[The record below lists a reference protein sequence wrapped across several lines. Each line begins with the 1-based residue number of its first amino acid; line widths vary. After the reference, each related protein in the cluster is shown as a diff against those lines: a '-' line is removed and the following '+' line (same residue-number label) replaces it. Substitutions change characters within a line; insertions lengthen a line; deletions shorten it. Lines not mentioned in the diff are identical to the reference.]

1 MPTEST
7 PSDAAA
13 TAGALLETLQVLAT
27 ELQRAPPAR
36 VLTLDSSLERD
47 FGFDS
52 LGRVELVLRVERRFG
67 VRLSEQLMATAETPR
82 DVLRAVL
89 TPSAAAAPPAAVE
102 AVHASV
108 GAVEGAPSDAATL
121 AEVLVWHLERHADRP
136 HIYLLDDKG
145 CKETVTYGAL
155 WHGALGVARGLR
167 GRGIAP
173 GQSVAIML
181 PTSRDYFFAFAGVLL
196 AGGIPLPLYPPLRLA
211 QIEDHLRR
219 QTAILNNALAV
230 LMITVPE
237 AQRLG
242 RLLKSQVGTLRDVLT
257 VADVSSADG
266 DETMPSLRGE
276 EIALL
281 QYTSGST
288 GVPKGVVLTHANLL
302 ANIRAM
308 GQAVGAHSGDVMVS
322 WLPLYHDMGLI
333 GAWLGS
339 LYYAAPLAL
348 MSPLTFLAR
357 PERWLRAIHEYRGT
371 ISAGPNFAFELCV
384 RKIDD
389 AALEGLDLSS
399 WRLAVNGAEPIS
411 PDTLSRFIERFGRY
425 GFRRETM
432 APVYGLAESSVGLAF
447 PPLGRAPV
455 IDRVDREA
463 FAVRGRAEPA
473 PEDDPH
479 ALRFVACGRPLPGH
493 QIRIVDDTGREVS
506 EREVGRIEFQGPS
519 TTSGYYRSPEATR
532 ALFHGEWLDS
542 GDFGYMAEGDV
553 YVTGRAKEL
562 IIRAGRNIYPYE
574 LEDAV
579 GAVPGVR
586 KGCVA
591 VFGSPDPV
599 SGTERLVIVAE
610 TRETGPPK
618 LDVLRSQI
626 HTLAM
631 DLLHTAPDEIILA
644 PPHTVLKTSSGKIRR
659 GACRELYE
667 RGTLGAERRAVWV
680 QVLRLALTGWLSRV
694 RRSGQGLGRALYAG
708 YAWSVFGVGITLAWL
723 CVAALP
729 FRAWRQRAVGAL
741 ARRFI
746 RLGGVPL
753 IVRGAERLAIAG
765 PVIVAAN
772 HASYLDAI
780 VLIAALPRDLSFVAK
795 RELAD
800 VAVVRLFLKRL
811 GTAFV
816 ERVDPKRGVED
827 TGRLADAVREG
838 HSLLMFPEGTF
849 GRAPGL
855 RPFRMGSFVV
865 AAQTGTPVVPV
876 VIRGTRSILRDGSW
890 FPRRGAISVT
900 IGEPVVPQGTDWAA
914 ALGLRDAT
922 RAEILRWCGEPDLQ
936 RITGC

>member
-1 MPTEST
+1 MPSESA
-7 PSDAAA
+7 PPDAAA
-13 TAGALLETLQVLAT
+13 MAEALLGTLQALAT
-27 ELQRAPPAR
+27 ELHRVPPTR

-52 LGRVELVLRVERRFG
+52 LGRVELVLRVERQFG

-89 TPSAAAAPPAAVE
+89 TPTAAASPAAVE
-102 AVHASV
+102 AVHARV
-108 GAVEGAPSDAATL
+108 GAVEGAPSDAISL
-121 AEVLVWHLERHADRP
+121 ADVLVWHLERHADRP
-136 HIYLLDDKG
+136 HIYLLDDQG
-145 CKETVTYGAL
+145 RKETVTYGML
-155 WHGALGVARGLR
+155 WQGAMGVARGLR

-181 PTSRDYFFAFAGVLL
+181 PTSSEYFLAFAGILL
-196 AGGIPLPLYPPLRLA
+196 AGAIPVPLYPPLRLA
-211 QIEDHLRR
+211 QLEDHLLR
-219 QTAILNNALAV
+219 QVAILNNALAV
-230 LMITVPE
+230 LMITVTE

-257 VADVSSADG
+257 VADVSTADR
-266 DETMPSLRGE
+266 DETTPSLRGG

-302 ANIRAM
+302 ANIRSM
-308 GQAVGAHSGDVMVS
+308 GQAVGATSEDVLVS

-357 PERWLRAIHEYRGT
+357 PERWLRAIHDYRGT

-389 AALEGLDLSS
+389 AALDGLDLSS

-411 PDTLSRFIERFGRY
+411 PDTLTRFIERFGRY

-432 APVYGLAESSVGLAF
+432 SPVYGLAESSVGLAF
-447 PPLGRAPV
+447 PPLGRTPIV
-455 IDRVDREA
+455 DRVDREA
-463 FAVRGRAEPA
+463 FAVRGRAKPA

-479 ALRFVACGRPLPGH
+479 ALRFVACGRPLPAH

-519 TTSGYYRSPEATR
+519 ATSGYYRNPEATR

-579 GAVPGVR
+579 GAVRGVR

-591 VFGSPDPV
+591 VFGSADPG
-599 SGTERLVIVAE
+599 SGTERLVVVAE
-610 TRETGPPK
+610 TRETDPAK
-618 LDVLRSQI
+618 LEALRSQI
-626 HTLAM
+626 HILAM
-631 DLLHTAPDEIILA
+631 DLLHTAPDEIVLA
-644 PPHTVLKTSSGKIRR
+644 PPHAVLKTSSGKIRR
-659 GACRELYE
+659 AACRELYE

-680 QVLRLALTGWLSRV
+680 QVTRLAVSGWLSRM
-694 RRSGQGLGRALYAG
+694 RRSGQGLGRALFAG
-708 YAWSVFGVGITLAWL
+708 YAWSVFGLGIALAWL
-723 CVAALP
+723 CAAALP
-729 FRAWRQRAVGAL
+729 TRTWRQRAAGAL
-741 ARRFI
+741 ARGFI
-746 RLGGVPL
+746 KLAGVPL
-753 IVRGAERLAIAG
+753 VVRGSERLATGG
-765 PVIVAAN
+765 PVVIAAN

-780 VLIAALPRDLSFVAK
+780 VLVAALPRDLSFVAK

-800 VAVVRLFLKRL
+800 VAVARFFLKRL

-816 ERVDPKRGVED
+816 ERVDPKRGVDD
-827 TGRLADAVREG
+827 TGRLVEAVRAGE
-838 HSLLMFPEGTF
+838 SLVMFPEGTF

-890 FPRRGAISVT
+890 FPRRGTVSVT
-900 IGEPVVPQGTDWAA
+900 IGEPLVPSGTDWSA
-914 ALGLRDAT
+914 ALGLRDAV
-922 RAEILRWCGEPDLQ
+922 RAEILRWCGEPDL
-936 RITGC
+936 RA